1 MQWDYLAQ
9 LTGDE
14 SWGASAMEEYFE
26 RMERVHY
33 LPEGTPKHGFDGII
47 SVRVQQTPQIA
58 GCEC

>member
-1 MQWDYLAQ
+1 MGSIA
-9 LTGDE
+9 
-14 SWGASAMEEYFE
+14 AMEEYFE

-33 LPEGTPKHGFDGII
+33 LPEGTPKHGFDGMI